1 MVDVFVGTGISLSL
15 GGFLLLLPAA
25 WGGGTLP
32 SITPSGVW
40 VLLVSALLTAGYLFA
55 PIVSGFFPGE
65 GFAGESRLREPPA
78 MTLPLVVLAAV
89 CLVLG
94 LFPDRLTALFQSLA
108 AQVL

>member
-1 MVDVFVGTGISLSL
+1 MDKIVINGGKPLHGNVQIS
-15 GGFLLLLPAA
+15 GAKNAALP
-25 WGGGTLP
+25 
-32 SITPSGVW
+32 
-40 VLLVSALLTAGYLFA
+40 VLASALLTAGYLFA
-55 PIVSGFFPGE
+55 PIVSAFFPGE
-65 GFAGESRLREPPA
+65 GFAGEPRLREPPA